1 MPAPYSYDLRKKA
14 IEAVK
19 RGQRKTDVCRLLKI
33 SRNTLDL
40 WLKRS
45 EQTGDI
51 RPSIPQKKGA
61 IPKIK
66 DEERFREF
74 VKENQDKT
82 QGQMAKLWG
91 DNVTQQNISYA
102 YRKLGITR
110 KKKTYSYQERN
121 PEERAKFL
129 QKLENV
135 EESKLVYVDEAGFDN
150 REDYPYGYSPYM
162 RKMLCSQIG

>member
-19 RGQRKTDVCRLLKI
+19 RGQRKTDVCSLLKI

-51 RPSIPQKKGA
+51 RPSIPQQKGA

-82 QGQMAKLWG
+82 QGEMAKLWG
-91 DNVTQQNISYA
+91 DNVTQQNISYIC
-102 YRKLGITR
+102 RKLGITR
-110 KKKTYSYQERN
+110 KKNLRLS
-121 PEERAKFL
+121 
-129 QKLENV
+129 
-135 EESKLVYVDEAGFDN
+135 
-150 REDYPYGYSPYM
+150 
-162 RKMLCSQIG
+162 RKK